1 MFKRIINSL
10 LIINIVLFVTI
21 SAVAQMTIDDI
32 LYSDFKEI
40 ESFGYIHVKVQG
52 ERAAMIGLNNAE
64 LTDYAKLKYKN
75 NFSEIEF
82 KEITAEE
89 SSLYQEESK
98 AKKVGSIWFRI
109 WVVGEGNPIA
119 YYIECKA
126 GNYDNY
132 EIWSDEV
139 LGICNEREINQIC
152 RNEIN
157 RMIENLAITFFKVRG
172 EI

>member
-1 MFKRIINSL
+1 MWKKISILIFVITIIL
-10 LIINIVLFVTI
+10 LITNIVGAQKTI
-21 SAVAQMTIDDI
+21 NDI
-32 LYSDFKEI
+32 LYGDFTEI
-40 ESFGYIHVKVQG
+40 ETFGYISVKVQG
-52 ERAAMIGLNNAE
+52 DEAAMIGLNSKE

-75 NFSEIEF
+75 NFSGIEYQ
-82 KEITAEE
+82 EITAEE
-89 SSLYQEESK
+89 SSIFQEKER

-109 WVVGEGNPIA
+109 WIVGESFPIA

-126 GNYDNY
+126 GNYKNY

-139 LGICNEREINQIC
+139 LGVCDEEEINQIA

>member
-1 MFKRIINSL
+1 MFRRIINSL
-10 LIINIVLFVTI
+10 LIINIILFLSI
-21 SAVAQMTIDDI
+21 SASAQMTIDDI
-32 LYSDFKEI
+32 LYSDLKEI

-52 ERAAMIGLNNAE
+52 ERAAIIGLSNDE

-75 NFSEIEF
+75 NFIGIEF
-82 KEITAEE
+82 KEIAVEE
-89 SSLYQEESK
+89 SSLYQEDSE
-98 AKKVGSIWFRI
+98 AKKVGSVWFRI
-109 WVVGEGNPIA
+109 WVAGEGNPIA

-126 GNYDNY
+126 GNYIDY
-132 EIWSDEV
+132 ELWNDEI
-139 LGICNEREINQIC
+139 LGLCNERDIKQIC